1 MTGTELPAAQVRD
14 PHQQRGILRGR
25 MSDRDQEI
33 IDDLRRLY
41 EAFNRADFDAAMEF
55 AHPEAEFVRPGGQ
68 APLRGAAA
76 IRAWMEPDAFEEQKV
91 EPREFRVNGNKV
103 LVSQHTWGRGAG
115 SGIEMEVDVLSVW
128 TLNDDGLVTRLEA
141 FLPHEETE
149 ALEAAGLS

>member
-1 MTGTELPAAQVRD
+1 MDERDAA
-14 PHQQRGILRGR
+14 
-25 MSDRDQEI
+25 M
-33 IDDLRRLY
+33 IDALRRSH
-41 EAFNRADFDAAMEF
+41 EAFNRGDFDAAVES
-55 AHPEAEFVRPGGQ
+55 AHPEIEFIPPGGQ

-76 IRAWMEPDAFEEQKV
+76 LRAWMEPDAFEEQKV

-149 ALEAAGLS
+149 ALEAAGLSE